1 MNRMRLNAA
10 AMIVFV
16 FLFSGTAFGAEL
28 IVSAAASLTDA
39 FTDIKPA
46 FEKAHPGTTVLMNF
60 ASSGSCYRQI
70 EMGAPADVFASA
82 NPKWMN
88 KAEAGKFV
96 LPGTRRNFARNSLVL
111 AVPADNPAAVGSV
124 RDLLNAGVGKV
135 AVGTPATVPA
145 GQYARGALEKD
156 GLWSALESRFIYAES
171 VRQVLDY
178 LKRGEVDAGF
188 VYATDAVKGGDRVR
202 VVAEIPLEKPV
213 TYPVA
218 VLKGTAHGQ
227 EAQTFLDFLA
237 GPEGKALLKKE
248 DSKSTDSN

>member
-1 MNRMRLNAA
+1 MFRMRFNAVVVVA
-10 AMIVFV
+10 FV

-28 IVSAAASLTDA
+28 VVSAAASLTDA

-46 FEKAHPGTTVLMNF
+46 FEKKHPGTTVLFNF

-88 KAEAGKFV
+88 KAEAGGFI
-96 LPGTRRNFARNSLVL
+96 LAGSRRNFARNSLVL
-111 AVPADNPAAVGSV
+111 AVPADNPGRVGSV
-124 RDLLNAGVGKV
+124 QDLPDEGVASV

-145 GQYARGALEKD
+145 GQYARGALEKM
-156 GLWSALESRFIYAES
+156 GMWGALEPKFVYAES

-188 VYATDAVKGGDRVR
+188 VYATDAAKGGERVM
-202 VVAEIPLEKPV
+202 VVGEIPLDNPV

-218 VLKGTAHGQ
+218 VLKGAAHEKEAGQ
-227 EAQTFLDFLA
+227 FLDFLA
-237 GPEGKALLKKE
+237 APEGKALLKARGFKVE
-248 DSKSTDSN
+248 